1 MSPVPIRF
9 PRDRM
14 TPAAIAAV
22 AIVAMLVYANS
33 IVNGFVLD
41 DRFVVNDNPLVHQ
54 LSGIWRAWIMPYWP
68 PQHPAG
74 QYRPLT
80 IVSFTI
86 DWVLS
91 GGDPRWFHAM
101 NVMWH
106 AAASVLVWALL
117 RRMLSPAGALA
128 GALLFAVH
136 PVHVE
141 AVSNVVGRAEL
152 MAATFALATLVAHS
166 RRHWSAIP
174 LFLLALASKESAIVT
189 LGLAVAWDLVI
200 ERDPRV
206 AFRDRRWL
214 YAGYLVGV
222 AALAVALAAVFAG
235 RRFVDVAVLWIN
247 ADTGVRLLTMLGVVV
262 HYVRLMI
269 APTSLSADYNPRVI
283 NLEHS
288 LSLPVIAG
296 AVILFAWGLG
306 VAIAWRRS
314 RPAAYGLLWFA
325 IAVSPVSNVLFA
337 SGIVLAERT
346 LYLPSVAIALLG
358 GLALERLAPRRTS
371 LTLAVATV
379 VVLLFAART
388 WTRTPVWR
396 SNRVLILTTADEVP
410 QSYKIHHRMA
420 GILMNLRDTVS
431 ANKEYALATHL
442 FPGDPYLYR
451 EVAEAALQ
459 QRDPRRALA
468 ALDTAIQ
475 LMPDHASPHLRRG
488 DAHFMLGNWSGAIES
503 ARRAYALAPD
513 SIRALVIVATAHRAS
528 GDPAAALATYR
539 DAVRSHPNAWLLHAG
554 LAGLL
559 LEQGDVAGARA
570 EADQAMN
577 LSRGSPEAREI
588 EARVTAAE
596 VALDTVTGSG
606 IVQDTVQKTAPGATL
621 PRR

>member
-1 MSPVPIRF
+1 MTPVPIRF

-14 TPAAIAAV
+14 TPVAI
-22 AIVAMLVYANS
+22 AIVAVVAALVYANS
-33 IVNGFVLD
+33 VVNGFVLD
-41 DRFVVNDNPLVHQ
+41 DRFVVNDNALVHQ
-54 LSGIWRAWIMPYWP
+54 LSGIWRAWVSPYWP

-91 GGDPRWFHAM
+91 GGDPRWFHAV
-101 NVMWH
+101 NVVWH
-106 AAASVLVWALL
+106 AAASVLCWSLL
-117 RRMLSPAGALA
+117 RRLLSPAGALA

-152 MAATFALATLVAHS
+152 MAATFALGTLVAHS
-166 RRHWSAIP
+166 RRHWSAVP

-189 LGLAVAWDLVI
+189 LGLAAAWDIVI
-200 ERDPRV
+200 EPDPRA
-206 AFRDRRWL
+206 AFRERRWL
-214 YAGYLVGV
+214 YAGYLAGV
-222 AALAVALAAVFAG
+222 VALAAALAVVFAG

-247 ADTGVRLLTMLGVVV
+247 ASTGVRLLTMLGVVV

-288 LSLPVIAG
+288 LSPAVIAG
-296 AVILFAWGLG
+296 AIILFAWALG

-358 GLALERLAPRRTS
+358 GLALERLALRRTS
-371 LTLAVATV
+371 LALAGAA
-379 VVLLFAART
+379 VVLLLFSVRT

-468 ALDTAIQ
+468 ALDTAIR

-488 DAHFMLGNWSGAIES
+488 DARYMLGDWSGAIES

-513 SIRALVIVATAHRAS
+513 SLRAMVIVAAAQRAS
-528 GDPAAALATYR
+528 GDLEAAVATYR
-539 DAVRSHPNAWLLHAG
+539 DAVRTHPDAWLLRAG
-554 LAGLL
+554 LAGAL
-559 LEQGDVAGARA
+559 LERGDLPGARA
-570 EADQAMN
+570 EADRAMD
-577 LSRGSPEAREI
+577 LSRGAPEAREI
-588 EARVTAAE
+588 EGRVSAAE
-596 VALDTVTGSG
+596 AASNGATGSG
-606 IVQDTVQKTAPGATL
+606 IVQDTVHNTAPQRAIP
-621 PRR
+621 PR

>member
-9 PRDRM
+9 PRDRS
-14 TPAAIAAV
+14 TPIAIAAV
-22 AIVAMLVYANS
+22 AIVAALVYANS
-33 IVNGFVLD
+33 VVNGFVLD
-41 DRFVVNDNPLVHQ
+41 DRFVVNDNPLVHHI
-54 LSGIWRAWIMPYWP
+54 SGLWRAWVTPYWP
-68 PQHPAG
+68 PVHPAG

-80 IVSFTI
+80 IVSFTL

-91 GGDPRWFHAM
+91 GGDARWFHAM
-101 NVMWH
+101 NVLWH
-106 AAASVLVWALL
+106 AAASVIAWALL
-117 RRMLSPAGALA
+117 RRLLSPAGALL
-128 GALLFAVH
+128 GALIFAVH

-141 AVSNVVGRAEL
+141 AVSNVVGRSEL

-174 LFLLALASKESAIVT
+174 FFLLALASKESAIVT
-189 LGLAVAWDLVI
+189 LGLAVAWDVVV
-200 ERDPRV
+200 ERDARV
-206 AFRDRRWL
+206 ALRERRWL
-214 YAGYLVGV
+214 YAGYLAGV
-222 AALAVALAAVFAG
+222 AALAVALAIVFSG
-235 RRFVDVAVLWIN
+235 RRFVDVAVLWLN

-288 LSLPVIAG
+288 LSVPVLAG
-296 AVILFAWGLG
+296 AVILFAWALGL
-306 VAIAWRRS
+306 ALAWRRS
-314 RPAAYGLLWFA
+314 RPAAYGLLWFP

-358 GLALERLAPRRTS
+358 GLALERFAARRTA
-371 LTLAVATV
+371 LALAGAGA
-379 VVLLFAART
+379 VLLLFGART

-420 GILMNLRDTVS
+420 GILMNLRDTVT

-442 FPGDPYLYR
+442 FAGDPYLYR

-475 LMPDHASPHLRRG
+475 LMPDHASPHIRRG
-488 DAHFMLGNWSGAIES
+488 DARFMLGDWTGAIEA
-503 ARRAYALAPD
+503 ARRGYALAPD
-513 SIRALVIVATAHRAS
+513 SLRAMVIVATAQRAS
-528 GDPAAALATYR
+528 GDLNAAVATYR
-539 DAVRSHPNAWLLHAG
+539 EALGAHPDAWLLRAG
-554 LAGLL
+554 LAGVL
-559 LEQGDVAGARA
+559 LEQGDVAGARI
-570 EADQAMN
+570 EADRAMS
-577 LSRGSPEAREI
+577 LSRGAPEAREI
-588 EARVTAAE
+588 EARVAAAE
-596 VALDTVTGSG
+596 AARPLPTDSG
-606 IVQDTVQKTAPGATL
+606 IVQDTVQKTRPGSGQP
-621 PRR
+621 PR